1 MKAHITYSCG
11 HEGVVEVFGGMK
23 AQEAKIHWFETE
35 GLCPECYKKHL
46 EEVMQAFEA
55 EHNLPEL
62 KGSEKQIS
70 WARKIRKE
78 FVEGYETKVIELA
91 KRSDKDFH
99 SMLAEVVKK
108 ANASITDAKKYIDN
122 RDNFDGFF
130 REIAAPAITEWKKN
144 H

>member
-23 AQEAKIHWFETE
+23 AQEVKIHWFETE

-46 EEVMQAFEA
+46 EEVMQAFEM
-55 EHNLPEL
+55 EHKLPEL
-62 KGSEKQIS
+62 KGSEKQVA

-78 FVEGYETKVIELA
+78 FVDGYETKVLELA
-91 KRSDKDFH
+91 KKSNKDLYDI
-99 SMLAEVVKK
+99 LAGVVKK

-122 RDNFDGFF
+122 RNNCEGFF
-130 REIAAPAITEWKKN
+130 REIAAPAIDEWKKN